1 MSRNSILKKF
11 DKDLESFWDALYK
24 MKDTLD
30 STEDYELSELAE
42 KLIDQISESLE
53 EGDVT
58 TDIIREQILS

>member
-24 MKDTLD
+24 IKDTLD

>member
-24 MKDTLD
+24 IKDTLD

-53 EGDVT
+53 EGDIT

>member
-1 MSRNSILKKF
+1 
-11 DKDLESFWDALYK
+11 